1 MRPLNRIKLLVI
13 GFLAAAALAVAVLF
27 LSVVQFLNA
36 AMAIPDDSVV
46 FEVPAGSA
54 FVSISRDLAARGY
67 IEHPD
72 WFRWYARLTGQAGA
86 VHAGEYLVEAGTTP
100 RLLMKMLVGGEVQLY
115 SFTIVEGWTFRDLV
129 AALIDN
135 DNLDVSI
142 VYEDWPATLE
152 SFGAEVEHP
161 EGMFLPETYRYAK
174 GTTGVDILRQAY
186 DLMQDTL
193 AEEWQER
200 HQNLPIDSPYEALIL
215 ASIVEKE
222 TALAAERPRIAGVF
236 TRRLEKNMRLQT
248 DPTVIYGLG
257 LDFDGNLTRR
267 HLTTDTPYNTY
278 TRRGL
283 PPTPI
288 ALPGRAAI
296 NAALQPAAGS
306 ELYFVASGLGD
317 GSHKFSD
324 TKAEHDLAVQ
334 EYLRRRRTMRNNA
347 RSQ

>member
-1 MRPLNRIKLLVI
+1 MNRIKRVVI
-13 GFLAAAALAVAVLF
+13 GFLAAAALAVTVLS
-27 LSVVQFLNA
+27 LQIVQFLNA

-46 FEVPAGSA
+46 FEIPAGSA
-54 FVSISRDLAARGY
+54 FASISRDLAAHSY

-72 WFRWYARLTGQAGA
+72 WFRWYARLTGQAGS
-86 VHAGEYLVEAGTTP
+86 VHAGEYLIEAGTTP
-100 RLLMKMLVGGEVQLY
+100 RQLLRMFVGGEVQLY
-115 SFTIVEGWTFRDLV
+115 SFTIVEGWTFRDLI
-129 AALIDN
+129 ASLNAN
-135 DNLDVSI
+135 DTLQVSV
-142 VYEDWPATLE
+142 VYEDWPAILE
-152 SFGAEVEHP
+152 SLGAEVEHP

-186 DLMQDTL
+186 DLMRETL

-200 HQNLPIDSPYEALIL
+200 HENLPVNSPYEALIL

-267 HLTTDTPYNTY
+267 DLRSDTPYNTY

-296 NAALQPAAGS
+296 NAALQPTAGS
-306 ELYFVASGLGD
+306 ELFFVATGLGD

-324 TKAEHDLAVQ
+324 TKAEHDIAVR
-334 EYLRRRRTMRNNA
+334 EFLKRRRAMRDNA
-347 RSQ
+347 RGQ

>member
-1 MRPLNRIKLLVI
+1 MNRFKLVVF
-13 GFLAAAALAVAVLF
+13 GCLAAAAITATVFF
-27 LSVVQFLNA
+27 LQVVQFLNS

-46 FEVPAGSA
+46 FEIPAGSA
-54 FVSISRDLAARGY
+54 FASISRDLAARGY
-67 IEHPD
+67 LEHPV

-86 VHAGEYLVEAGTTP
+86 VHAGEYLIDAGTTP
-100 RLLMKMLVGGEVQLY
+100 RQLLQMFVGGEVQLY
-115 SFTIVEGWTFRDLV
+115 SFTIIEGWAFRDLM
-129 AALIDN
+129 AALNAN

-142 VYEDWPATLE
+142 VYEDWPAILE

-161 EGMFLPETYRYAK
+161 EGMFLPETYFYPR

-186 DLMQDTL
+186 DLMQVTL
-193 AEEWQER
+193 DEEWQGR
-200 HQNLPIDSPYEALIL
+200 HENLPITSPYEALIL

-222 TALAAERPRIAGVF
+222 TALATERPRIAGVF

-257 LDFDGNLTRR
+257 SDFDGNLRR
-267 HLTTDTPYNTY
+267 RDLRTDTPYNTY

-306 ELYFVASGLGD
+306 ELYFVATGLGD

-324 TKAEHDLAVQ
+324 TKAEHDIAVQ
-334 EYLRRRRTMRNNA
+334 EFLKRRRAMRNNA
-347 RSQ
+347 REQ

>member
-1 MRPLNRIKLLVI
+1 LNRIKLVVI

-27 LSVVQFLNA
+27 LQVVQFLNA
-36 AMAIPDDSVV
+36 EMDLADGPVV
-46 FEVPAGSA
+46 FEIPAGSPFA
-54 FVSISRDLAARGY
+54 SVSRDLAARGY

-72 WFRWYARLTGQAGA
+72 WFRWYASLTGQAGS
-86 VHAGEYLVEAGTTP
+86 VHAGEYLIETGTTL
-100 RLLMKMLVGGEVQLY
+100 RQLLQMFVAGEVQLY
-115 SFTIVEGWTFRDLV
+115 SFTIVEGWTFRDLA
-129 AALIDN
+129 AALAGN
-135 DNLDVSI
+135 DKLVVSF
-142 VYEDWPATLE
+142 VYEDWPAILA

-161 EGMFLPETYRYAK
+161 EGMFLPETYRFPK
-174 GTTGVDILRQAY
+174 GTSGVDILRQAY
-186 DLMQDTL
+186 DLMQATL

-200 HQNLPIDSPYEALIL
+200 QANLPIGSPYEALIL

-267 HLTTDTPYNTY
+267 DLRTDTPYNTY
-278 TRRGL
+278 TRGGL

-288 ALPGRAAI
+288 ALPGKAAI

-306 ELYFVASGLGD
+306 ELYFVATGLGD

-324 TKAEHDLAVQ
+324 TKAEHDAAVREFLQ
-334 EYLRRRRTMRNNA
+334 RRRQNRNNS
-347 RSQ
+347 RNQ